1 MVGRREYDMA
11 REDLDAVIA
20 AAQLSPW
27 TPKTQ
32 STAGVVHKI
41 LGRPTLAERRIIERA
56 REQDA

>member
-1 MVGRREYDMA
+1 MA